1 MMLAMTHRYQI
12 IMNFEIGKNI
22 GTVGKR
28 NFYLSF
34 IFSYVLDLFLIEF
47 CRVMG
52 VGFLGYFF
60 IDE

>member
-34 IFSYVLDLFLIEF
+34 IFSYVF
-47 CRVMG
+47 
-52 VGFLGYFF
+52 GFVF
-60 IDE
+60 D